1 MYLTAVLLYLVAL
14 AVLGIRRMR
23 GAAQTS
29 DDFIVAGRSL
39 PASILVFTLLSTWIG
54 SGSLFAG
61 AGLGYRVGLPAL
73 WQSAGAW
80 AGIAV
85 IFFLAPRV
93 RRLAQ
98 YTVPDVLELKYGSTA
113 RVLGA
118 ITIVFAYTAIAAY
131 QFRGGRRLLHLIA
144 GLDPATGALITAVFC
159 VICTSAAG
167 MRSIASL
174 DVVNGLTML
183 GGVGIALVYV
193 LGRAGGVGPA
203 LSSVRPDQLT
213 LFGAMSPVQALALFL
228 PTMCLLLGEAS
239 MYQKFSSARD
249 ERAAGLAVAG
259 WIAGTIVVESM
270 IVGLGLLGST
280 GIPGLGIVE
289 SETIVVRL
297 ATDVLP
303 FVIGAI
309 LLAACAAII
318 VSTANSMLLSPA
330 TNLVRDIYQRFLR
343 PAAPPSEIV
352 LATRVAIAALG
363 VLGLVSGSFF
373 PTVLSMALW
382 AYTMYGAGITP
393 ALIAAL
399 VWPRATP
406 QAGTMSIAAG
416 MLVTLLWELVALWR
430 GTPSAAL
437 YPLGIQT
444 IYPALVA
451 SVGTLILVSVNSG
464 PASGVRDPGSGGPGS
479 RSDPGPRPPDPGF

>member
-1 MYLTAVLLYLVAL
+1 MYLTAVLIYLVAL

-23 GAAQTS
+23 GAPPTS
-29 DDFIVAGRSL
+29 DDFMVAGRSL
-39 PASILVFTLLSTWIG
+39 PASVLVFTLLAPWIG

-61 AGLGYRVGLPAL
+61 AGLGYRAGLPAL

-98 YTVPDVLELKYGSTA
+98 YTVPDVLELRYGSSA

-131 QFRGGRRLLHLIA
+131 QFRGGGRLLHLI
-144 GLDPATGALITAVFC
+144 GGVDPATGALITAVFC
-159 VICTSAAG
+159 VIFTSAAG

-174 DVVNGLTML
+174 DVVNGLTIL

-213 LFGAMSPVQALALFL
+213 VFGALSPVQALALFL
-228 PTMCLLLGEAS
+228 PTMCLLLGEAN
-239 MYQKFSSARD
+239 MYQKLFSARD
-249 ERAAGLAVAG
+249 ERAARLSVAG

-280 GIPGLGIVE
+280 SVRSLGIVE
-289 SETIVVRL
+289 SETIVVRI

-303 FVIGAI
+303 FVMGAV

-318 VSTANSMLLSPA
+318 VSTANSMLFSPA
-330 TNLVRDIYQRFLR
+330 TSLVRDVYQRFLR

-352 LATRVAIAALG
+352 LATRIAIATLG
-363 VLGLVSGSFF
+363 VLGLAAGSVF

-393 ALIAAL
+393 ALMAAL

-416 MLVTLLWELVALWR
+416 MLVTLLWELIALWR
-430 GTPSAAL
+430 GTPAAPL
-437 YPLGIQT
+437 YLLGIQT

-451 SVGTLILVSVNSG
+451 SVGTLVLVSVNSG
-464 PASGVRDPGSGGPGS
+464 LDPGS
-479 RSDPGPRPPDPGF
+479 RTPDPGF

>member
-1 MYLTAVLLYLVAL
+1 VYLTAVLIYLVAL
-14 AVLGIRRMR
+14 AALAIRRMR
-23 GAAQTS
+23 GTAQTS

-39 PASILVFTLLSTWIG
+39 PASVLVFTLLSAWIG

-80 AGIAV
+80 AGIGV

-118 ITIVFAYTAIAAY
+118 IAIVLAYTAIAAY
-131 QFRGGRRLLHLIA
+131 QFRGGGRLLHLIG
-144 GLDPATGALITAVFC
+144 GLDPATGAFITAVFC
-159 VICTSAAG
+159 VVFTSAAG
-167 MRSIASL
+167 MRSITSL
-174 DVVNGLTML
+174 DVVNGLTIL

-213 LFGAMSPVQALALFL
+213 VFGAMSPVQALALFL
-228 PTMCLLLGEAS
+228 PTMCLLLGEAN
-239 MYQKFSSARD
+239 MYQKLFSARD
-249 ERAAGLAVAG
+249 ERAARLSVAG

-280 GIPGLGIVE
+280 AVRGLGIVE
-289 SETIVVRL
+289 SETIVVRI

-303 FVIGAI
+303 FVMGAV

-318 VSTANSMLLSPA
+318 VSTANSMLLGPA
-330 TNLVRDIYQRFLR
+330 TSLVRDIYQRFLR

-352 LATRVAIAALG
+352 LATRIAIATLG
-363 VLGLVSGSFF
+363 VLGLAAGSFF

-430 GTPSAAL
+430 GTPTAPI

-444 IYPALVA
+444 IYPALMA
-451 SVGTLILVSVNSG
+451 SVGTLVFLSVS
-464 PASGVRDPGSGGPGS
+464 
-479 RSDPGPRPPDPGF
+479 PGFGSWQRADG